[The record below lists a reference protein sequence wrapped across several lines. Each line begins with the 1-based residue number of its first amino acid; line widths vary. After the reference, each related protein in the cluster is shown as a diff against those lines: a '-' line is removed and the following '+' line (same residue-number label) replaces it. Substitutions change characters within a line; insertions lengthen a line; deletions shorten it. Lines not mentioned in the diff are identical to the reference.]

1 MASGGAGGGADGFDP
16 SKMPNVRHL
25 TLLGKMPNVSHL
37 LFNLK
42 SQFEN
47 LVMRERSGKASR
59 GSTMFAFTKFME
71 TIIAISKDK
80 GYKKVSILQGYFD
93 AFKDVSKT
101 NYDEAVRRMFLII
114 DSFGKLEIP
123 IPFTSTEIQT
133 IFMNIMSGGSK
144 STHLEK
150 EQAARYYGL
159 NGGRRTMRRR
169 RHAKKTRKSKRL

>member
-1 MASGGAGGGADGFDP
+1 MSSGGAGGGAGGFDP
-16 SKMPNVRHL
+16 SKMPNVSHL

-42 SQFEN
+42 SEFEN

-71 TIIAISKDK
+71 TIIAISKDR

-101 NYDEAVRRMFLII
+101 NYDEAVRRMFAII

-123 IPFTSTEIQT
+123 IPIPSAEIQT
-133 IFMNIMSGGSK
+133 IFMNIMSGGS
-144 STHLEK
+144 TPLER

-159 NGGRRTMRRR
+159 KGGRRRTMRRR
-169 RHAKKTRKSKRL
+169 RRAKKTRKSKRL